1 MREPR
6 ATKHDERDILAAI
19 RIALGADPDVVVWRN
34 SVGVTRHDGRTV
46 PYGLAVGSGDLV
58 GMVRAGPGYP
68 AVFLS
73 LEVKTATGRE
83 RPEQARWR
91 ELVIARGGI
100 AATVRSV
107 ADALRVVADAKRRQ
121 RESMLYPPDAPKT

>member
-1 MREPR
+1 MKGP
-6 ATKHDERDILAAI
+6 DERDLLAAI
-19 RIALGADPDVVVWRN
+19 RIALGNDPDVCLWRN

-46 PYGLAVGSGDLV
+46 PYGLAVGSGDLI
-58 GMVRAGPGYP
+58 GMVRASPAHS

-83 RPEQARWR
+83 RPEQVRWR

-107 ADALRVVADAKRRQ
+107 EEAVETVARAKRRQ
-121 RESMLYPPDAPKT
+121 SGAADPSSGSVGGSV